1 MYSSTA
7 IAKAVSY
14 PSLGKLLGA
23 YDQLAVEVSTDQV
36 EASVGPVSLHVYL
49 AHSGDGLVWS
59 WKQPTPLTNTDAVS
73 LTGKTYLNIGYD
85 RGLIP
90 SMGIVRL
97 ELTLQANGGP
107 VRARVRV
114 HVTANN
120 LREREF
126 SAMVDNAQRQVPG
139 ADVYDRCYPGG
150 SSISRSKVWDL
161 MGYWAYAYNHRPE
174 LLSQSVIVPRDQ
186 MVCFNAYNDY
196 ILVDRGKV
204 VWSSR
209 LYKQQTTAPHYG
221 PPRPDGDP
229 QPKTATIEYEE

>member
-7 IAKAVSY
+7 IARAVSY

-49 AHSGDGLVWS
+49 AHSGDGIVWAL
-59 WKQPTPLTNTDAVS
+59 KQPTPLTNTDAVS
-73 LTGKTYLNIGYD
+73 LTGRTYLNIGYD
-85 RGLIP
+85 RGLAP

-97 ELTLQANGGP
+97 ELTLQANAGP

-120 LREREF
+120 MREREF
-126 SAMVDNAQRQVPG
+126 SAMVDNAQRQGPG
-139 ADVYDRCYPGG
+139 VDVYDRCYPGG

-161 MGYWAYAYNHRPE
+161 MGYWAYAYNYRPE
-174 LLSQSVIVPRDQ
+174 LLSQSVIVPRDH

-209 LYKQQTTAPHYG
+209 LYKQQTTAPHHG
-221 PPRPDGDP
+221 PPRTAEDP
-229 QPKTATIEYEE
+229 KPKTATIEYEK